1 MTGSLWNDLVR
12 QGPASLRPST
22 PDFPGAK
29 GFYYSTDSAALDL
42 WIGDSWYGVSG
53 GAPSSYPQVATWA
66 DLPTATG
73 SGDIYVVQ
81 TTTGIPLVNRK
92 PAGLWHD
99 APSVVWNYLGNGITA
114 SDVVNTPAGTIS
126 SASVQAA
133 IEELD
138 GDLTA
143 HKSEGAFQHPAATT
157 SIAGFMTGADKT
169 KLDGIAAGATANAS
183 DASLRDRSTH
193 TGTQAASTIS
203 DFDTAA
209 DARIAA
215 ATGVSVAAISHT
227 HPAVAINDSTTA
239 GRAMLTAADVA
250 AQTALLNA
258 FTSGLKGLVPP
269 SGGGTSNFL
278 RADGTWAAPSGG
290 AGGVNSGTTTVNF
303 GAFPGASD
311 AKTVVTGQAGILAGS
326 KVKAYIMATATAD
339 HTADEHWVETLEVM
353 AGNIV
358 PGTGFDIYAKNAGT
372 LSEPVAEQWAV
383 TRLAGPGT
391 GANQVRP
398 DIGGG
403 KGTRLYGQ
411 FTVAWEWI

>member
-1 MTGSLWNDLVR
+1 
-12 QGPASLRPST
+12 
-22 PDFPGAK
+22 
-29 GFYYSTDSAALDL
+29 
-42 WIGDSWYGVSG
+42 
-53 GAPSSYPQVATWA
+53 
-66 DLPTATG
+66 
-73 SGDIYVVQ
+73 
-81 TTTGIPLVNRK
+81 
-92 PAGLWHD
+92 
-99 APSVVWNYLGNGITA
+99 
-114 SDVVNTPAGTIS
+114 
-126 SASVQAA
+126 
-133 IEELD
+133 
-138 GDLTA
+138 
-143 HKSEGAFQHPAATT
+143 
-157 SIAGFMTGADKT
+157 
-169 KLDGIAAGATANAS
+169 
-183 DASLRDRSTH
+183 
-193 TGTQAASTIS
+193 
-203 DFDTAA
+203 
-209 DARIAA
+209 
-215 ATGVSVAAISHT
+215 
-227 HPAVAINDSTTA
+227 
-239 GRAMLTAADVA
+239 MLTAADVA